1 MTGTL
6 VAEQELKTTAA
17 GLAEQATALR
27 VVDEPTFQR
36 AGTMLRAIKTYLARV
51 GEVLNPIIQAAHKA
65 HQEALTQKKRL
76 EEPALVAERS
86 LKASMG
92 TYQTE
97 QERLARAAE
106 ATAALERQRLE
117 DEAKLQAALNAEAR
131 GDGQGA
137 ERILEAATPPAPIIV
152 PAAVTPPPPKAEGV
166 SFRKTYRAEVTDL
179 RALVEAVAKGQVPLA
194 YVEANL
200 SALNQA
206 ARALKE
212 ELAVPGVRVIDE
224 RGVAA
229 RAL

>member
-6 VAEQELKTTAA
+6 VAEQELRTTGE

-36 AGTMLRAIKTYLARV
+36 AGVMLRMIKDYLARV

-65 HQEALTQKKRL
+65 HQEALGQKKKL
-76 EEPALVAERS
+76 EGPALEAERV

-92 TYQTE
+92 AYQVE
-97 QERLARAAE
+97 QEHLARQAE
-106 ATAALERQRLE
+106 ALASAERQRLE
-117 DEAKLQAALNAEAR
+117 EEAKLQAALEAEAR

-137 ERILEAATPPAPIIV
+137 ERILEAPTPPVPIIV

-166 SFRKTYRAEVTDL
+166 SFRTNYRAEVVDL
-179 RALVEAVAKGQVPLA
+179 KALVQAVAQGQAALA
-194 YVEANL
+194 YLEPNL
-200 SALNQA
+200 PALNQA

-212 ELAVPGVRVIDE
+212 ELRVPGVRVIAE
-224 RGVAA
+224 RVAA
-229 RAL
+229 VRT